1 MGFVGLLASRRTAD
15 QFLTIKARV
24 MNKKQLILKSLKTKA
39 KAFGFNK
46 KELESIADAVS
57 DNLELAEDASD
68 EDVNAAIE
76 TAVDA
81 VLPFLQVSQS
91 AASRAIQSYKDAHP
105 VEGNDGN
112 DGDDDPSPATKP
124 VKPSP
129 KKGSKVQTTTD
140 DETPAWAQRLFDR
153 LDKIEGEKTTDKRQS
168 KLQKL
173 LENTGSFGK
182 RTMKAFARMK
192 FENDEEFEEYLEE
205 VQSDLDELNQERAN
219 DGLSKLGS
227 VPPAK
232 GAKTDKEKEVE
243 LMSDDELD
251 KLAKEF

>member
-1 MGFVGLLASRRTAD
+1 
-15 QFLTIKARV
+15 

-81 VLPFLQVSQS
+81 VLPFLKVSQS
-91 AASRAIQSYKDAHP
+91 AASRAIQAYKDAHP
-105 VEGNDGN
+105 VEDNDSD
-112 DGDDDPSPATKP
+112 DGDDENALATKP
-124 VKPSP
+124 VKSSL
-129 KKGSKVQTTTD
+129 KKGSKEQTTTE